1 MHGVTK
7 TWGGVGKA
15 SQYVSL
21 ICPCWHGGQKSAK
34 PPNVGRSQ
42 GMWGVGGGVGREGE
56 RGGGCVCSYPLVYIK
71 ATNHAQTVAFCLFLL
86 RKDTLAVHFF
96 STLFGVVSI
105 FLRSSSAAVVVC
117 SYRTHN
123 SPPTPLFKFYFLF
136 FYFTGHSA
144 IKELLLLLLL
154 FRRVGV
160 YIKTLEIFWVSPRKL
175 EWKGYAVS
183 SANLGINPAFIAS
196 S

>member
-1 MHGVTK
+1 MRWSRK
-7 TWGGVGKA
+7 GKPVCVLNLSMLTRGSEKCQA
-15 SQYVSL
+15 PQ
-21 ICPCWHGGQKSAK
+21 CWEEPGD
-34 PPNVGRSQ
+34 
-42 GMWGVGGGVGREGE
+42 VGGGGWGREG
-56 RGGGCVCSYPLVYIK
+56 RGKGGVCVLIPTCVYKSYEPGTNSSLLPFSASKGYFGCSL
-71 ATNHAQTVAFCLFLL
+71 
-86 RKDTLAVHFF
+86 F

-123 SPPTPLFKFYFLF
+123 SPPTPLFKFYFLL

-160 YIKTLEIFWVSPRKL
+160 YIKTLEIF
-175 EWKGYAVS
+175 
-183 SANLGINPAFIAS
+183 
-196 S
+196 